1 MEGTRRHVA
10 LRRGRRGHRPRVR
23 DARLRLLLDSHV
35 LVWFATA
42 DRALAAD
49 VSAAIRDD
57 DTVAAVSVAS
67 VWELEIK
74 RAKGMLELPQ
84 DVGAQLSAADFDLL
98 DVTLA
103 HVVCA
108 AELPPYHRDPF
119 DRLLV
124 AQARTEQFT
133 LVTADGAVKR
143 YDVPVMRAR
152 AGASAG

>member
-1 MEGTRRHVA
+1 M
-10 LRRGRRGHRPRVR
+10 
-23 DARLRLLLDSHV
+23 

-49 VSAAIRDD
+49 VAAAIRDD
-57 DTVAAVSVAS
+57 NTVAAVSVAS

-74 RAKGMLELPQ
+74 RAKGMLKLPQ
-84 DVGAQLSAADFDLL
+84 DVGAELNAAEFDLL

-108 AELPPYHRDPF
+108 AELPAHHRDPF

-124 AQARTEQFT
+124 AQARRERLT
-133 LVTADGAVKR
+133 LVTADGTLGR
-143 YDVPVMRAR
+143 YDVPIMPARAR
-152 AGASAG
+152 QR

>member
-1 MEGTRRHVA
+1 M
-10 LRRGRRGHRPRVR
+10 
-23 DARLRLLLDSHV
+23 

-57 DTVAAVSVAS
+57 DVVVAVSVAS

-84 DVGAQLSAADFDLL
+84 DIGAQLNAADFDLL

-108 AELPPYHRDPF
+108 AELPSHHRDPF

-124 AQARTEQFT
+124 AQARTERFT
-133 LVTADGAVKR
+133 LVTADGSVKR
-143 YDVPVMRAR
+143 YDVPILPAR
-152 AGASAG
+152 A

>member
-1 MEGTRRHVA
+1 MS
-10 LRRGRRGHRPRVR
+10 
-23 DARLRLLLDSHV
+23 LLLDSHV

-49 VSAAIRDD
+49 VSAAIRDE
-57 DTVAAVSVAS
+57 DTAAAVSIAS

-74 RAKGMLELPQ
+74 RAKGLLELPQ
-84 DVGAQLSAADFDLL
+84 DVGTQLDAAGFDLL

-108 AELPPYHRDPF
+108 AELPSHHRDPF

-124 AQARTEQFT
+124 AQARTERLT
-133 LVTADGAVKR
+133 LVTADRAIAA
-143 YDVPVMRAR
+143 YDVRIMPAR
-152 AGASAG
+152 A